1 MEDHDREEERGQPEL
16 LQGDLARQQG
26 EQLRSRH
33 LRLVLLLLGFES
45 VHIEETYLVS
55 ILQP

>member
-16 LQGDLARQQG
+16 LQGDLVRQQG

-33 LRLVLLLLGFES
+33 LRLILLLLGFES
-45 VHIEETYLVS
+45 AYLRDIS
-55 ILQP
+55 S